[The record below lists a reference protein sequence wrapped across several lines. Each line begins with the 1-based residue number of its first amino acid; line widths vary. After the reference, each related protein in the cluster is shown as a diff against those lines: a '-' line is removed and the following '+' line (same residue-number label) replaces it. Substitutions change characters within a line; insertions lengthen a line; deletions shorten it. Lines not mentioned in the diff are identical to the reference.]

1 MGNMKTHEQLHTG
14 VKPFVCEVPGCTK
27 SFTQLGN
34 LKVCPYSNFYVLSL
48 IKNLFFLLQSHQ
60 IKLHPDAKVGLLE
73 VVVPKIA
80 EAKLAGPSKKPRRK
94 SSSRAPATNPNP
106 KKPTS
111 TYDSSPSSSKSSMED
126 MPQHMLPPRK
136 RNRTAS
142 SSVISSVSDATASP
156 IPSPHHQ
163 D

>member
-1 MGNMKTHEQLHTG
+1 M
-14 VKPFVCEVPGCTK
+14 
-27 SFTQLGN
+27 
-34 LKVCPYSNFYVLSL
+34 
-48 IKNLFFLLQSHQ
+48 
-60 IKLHPDAKVGLLE
+60 
-73 VVVPKIA
+73 PKIA

-94 SSSRAPATNPNP
+94 SSSRAPATSSL
-106 KKPTS
+106 KRQAPTS
-111 TYDSSPSSSKSSMED
+111 TYDSSPSSKSSMED

-156 IPSPHHQ
+156 IPSYQ